1 MHSFPL
7 AGVDVHEG
15 VGRQAWVGGLAR
27 RSVARGCGSV
37 TRECFLL
44 GPWRSGGRLPFT
56 DDPSGGRVTSLALG
70 VMVMLVISNEGAQ
83 SSN

>member
-27 RSVARGCGSV
+27 RGAGPSLGSV
-37 TRECFLL
+37 SFSVHGAAVLVYHSLTTPQE
-44 GPWRSGGRLPFT
+44 
-56 DDPSGGRVTSLALG
+56 DEVTSLALG
-70 VMVMLVISNEGAQ
+70 VMVGDVGDLK
-83 SSN
+83 